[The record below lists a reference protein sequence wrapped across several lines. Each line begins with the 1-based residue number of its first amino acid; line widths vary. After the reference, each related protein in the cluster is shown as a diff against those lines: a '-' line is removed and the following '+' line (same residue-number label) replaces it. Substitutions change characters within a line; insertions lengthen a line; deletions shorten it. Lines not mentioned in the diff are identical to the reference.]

1 LKSILLIE
9 DSRLVRRATEK
20 VLLRAGYGVVTASDG
35 QEALQIAFATSPDL
49 IVLDMLLPKLSG
61 PEVLRALR
69 KHPVTQ
75 ETPIIVL
82 SGLSQA
88 NEKKLKEDGADA
100 YLRKSCLELDS
111 GGDSIV
117 KMVESILTKF
127 EQRSRN
133 GISHN

>member
-1 LKSILLIE
+1 MFYRYFS
-9 DSRLVRRATEK
+9 
-20 VLLRAGYGVVTASDG
+20 ASDG

-75 ETPIIVL
+75 ETPIVVL

-100 YLRKSCLELDS
+100 YLQKSCLDLDS

-117 KMVESILTKF
+117 KVVESILTKF
-127 EQRSRN
+127 ERRSRN
-133 GISHN
+133 GISRN